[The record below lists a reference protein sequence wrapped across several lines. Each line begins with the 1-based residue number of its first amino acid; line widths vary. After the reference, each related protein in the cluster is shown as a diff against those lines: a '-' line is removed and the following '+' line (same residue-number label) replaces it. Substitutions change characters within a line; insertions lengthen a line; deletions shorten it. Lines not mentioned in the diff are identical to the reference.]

1 MRDPAA
7 SHRGDPDDPRDRW
20 RDESSAHHQA
30 GEPSTG
36 GPRLGDTQS
45 RERDRGANPDVEH
58 GVESPDPDGHAAT
71 DGSAA
76 DDHGAPVGSSDV
88 PTPPNA
94 AASTTGDT
102 NAATTAAVPTR
113 RRPERAPTSPRDE
126 NDATPSRPD
135 PNASARPSDVE
146 AAKDG
151 AATDGAAKDGAAGS
165 GGLDAGVSDSVGSGA
180 KASRSARTRR
190 ATADSSAIDSL
201 LVDDGAMLASD
212 LKTKVAE
219 AWHDFARALAR
230 AIADLPSGAHLDVT
244 LDPAATGSG
253 ATIYEVS
260 VQHNPDGHLGAL
272 AVGNATLPEGS
283 RLSRD
288 AIAEMIVIGWSPPG
302 VVAGSEKDFGLAVP
316 GSDAARVAVIVTKTL
331 RDVYGSPHPAF
342 LRYAAHDSDENPITI
357 EPLAAAR
364 VSTGDAKLDSL
375 RLSPEG
381 FALLQDPSMSLLER
395 VRIVVAGLQR
405 TDPESLQVDKDGDI
419 GIRSGSAMV
428 FVRVR
433 DNPPLVDVFSPIL
446 TDVEPSEKLY
456 AKLSDLTTKMPIGRL
471 YQANKTVWASVPVFG
486 RDFQATHLMLAVQV
500 MTGLADE
507 LDDRLHGEFGGRRF
521 FGEGDTPVATPDSS
535 EANTG
540 MYL

>member
-7 SHRGDPDDPRDRW
+7 SHRGDPDPRDRW
-20 RDESSAHHQA
+20 RDESSADYQA

-36 GPRLGDTQS
+36 APRLGDAQD
-45 RERDRGANPDVEH
+45 RERNGAAKPDAERGA
-58 GVESPDPDGHAAT
+58 GSPGADRHAATDGSDGHAAT
-71 DGSAA
+71 DHSAA
-76 DDHGAPVGSSDV
+76 DERGAPIGSSDV

-94 AASTTGDT
+94 AASTTGD
-102 NAATTAAVPTR
+102 ATTADETAAATASVPTR
-113 RRPERAPTSPRDE
+113 RRPERAPTSPRDD
-126 NDATPSRPD
+126 NDATPRRPER
-135 PNASARPSDVE
+135 NTTARASGGE
-146 AAKDG
+146 AAEDG
-151 AATDGAAKDGAAGS
+151 AAEDGAADSGGS
-165 GGLDAGVSDSVGSGA
+165 GG
-180 KASRSARTRR
+180 KAPVSRSARTRR
-190 ATADSSAIDSL
+190 ATVDSSAIDSL
-201 LVDDGAMLASD
+201 LVDDSAMLASD

-230 AIADLPSGAHLDVT
+230 AIAELPSGAHLDVT